1 MVLVVV
7 LELLVLS
14 SCLASCSLAPG
25 VCVGI
30 AEGDAMSEERCLFEE
45 GGGDR

>member
-1 MVLVVV
+1 MVLVV
-7 LELLVLS
+7 LELLALS